1 MKEELAYFAGL
12 FDAEGCISSSKRRG
26 NKAAV
31 SVSFSNCDSRLA
43 GFAAGMLHGDLSFS
57 DRPNQMREYTVKVCS
72 ENALSAL
79 KIIKP
84 YLLIKR
90 QQAEIA
96 INFPVIPLRRIKNH
110 DLISLYEIDFMKNAL
125 FQLNKH
131 PMHFY
136 SQSEIKRMLEIQSG
150 EIPERWKER
159 PEIAAS
165 YIAGLVD
172 GDGTFV
178 IPSKLTSFSPS
189 ISISSRHLPA
199 ILEINRYLIS
209 IGIMSKIQSCYDKR
223 GYNTTY
229 AVRVFSSNAVELAH
243 LIASRLIAKKDQA
256 LLMASL
262 APLLR
267 SRNGT
272 RVPDTM
278 RNDRYKA
285 ATRMKKLN
293 SRFRTVK

>member
-12 FDAEGCISSSKRRG
+12 FDAEGCISSSKRKG
-26 NKAAV
+26 NKASL
-31 SVSFSNCDSRLA
+31 SVSFSNCDSRLSS
-43 GFAAGMLHGDLSFS
+43 FAAGMLGGDLSFT
-57 DRPNQMREYTVKVCS
+57 DRPDKMREYTVKVCS
-72 ENALSAL
+72 DTAISAL
-79 KIIKP
+79 KMIKP

-90 QQAEIA
+90 QQSEIA
-96 INFPVIPLRRIKNH
+96 INFPAIPVRRIQNH
-110 DLISLYEIDFMKNAL
+110 DLISLYEIDFMKDTL

-136 SQSEIKRMLEIQSG
+136 SQSEIKRMLEIESG

-199 ILEINRYLIS
+199 MVEINRYLIS
-209 IGIMSKIQSCYDKR
+209 IGIMSKIQPCYDKR

-229 AVRVFSSNAVELAH
+229 AVRAFSSNAVELAH

-262 APLLR
+262 APLLPG
-267 SRNGT
+267 RNGK
-272 RVPDTM
+272 RVPDIM
-278 RNDRYKA
+278 RNDRYKSA
-285 ATRMKKLN
+285 SRMKKLN
-293 SRFRTVK
+293 SRFRIVK